1 MSEIV
6 PAHPFRAGIVWCDEH
21 WVSLGSAPEEHA
33 RQLASLNV
41 PRVPLPEQWDDSAI
55 AWPRPLMLHTVD
67 DLGEGPQPR
76 GCLKDGQF
84 TPLE

>member
-1 MSEIV
+1 MRLRV
-6 PAHPFRAGIVWCDEH
+6 
-21 WVSLGSAPEEHA
+21 LGCSGSIPSPTNQALVSAP
-33 RQLASLNV
+33 RT
-41 PRVPLPEQWDDSAI
+41 PLPEQWDDSAI

-76 GCLKDGQF
+76 GFLKDGQF

>member
-21 WVSLGSAPEEHA
+21 A
-33 RQLASLNV
+33 RQLEALTA
-41 PRVPLPEQWDDSAI
+41 PRTPLPEQWDDSAI

-76 GCLKDGQF
+76 GFLKDGQF